1 MSREQTTIIAY
12 HEAGH
17 AVMAMANGF
26 RVTRVTCV
34 ANADSQGR
42 TEYEVPNPPTLESH
56 RGEALV
62 AAAGLAADYIHA
74 KKFGLN
80 NDEELKGYFGD
91 RADAL
96 IHLDELGHGEH
107 FEVYLSVA
115 IHVLERDRVWG
126 FVEILAELLMKIGE
140 INGRDVL
147 YNVSQQVPKVGITE
161 FQVIEMA
168 TAQNEGRIG

>member
-1 MSREQTTIIAY
+1 MRFRGCGIAQSQRLSTFPGQLQN
-12 HEAGH
+12 AG
-17 AVMAMANGF
+17 
-26 RVTRVTCV
+26 
-34 ANADSQGR
+34 SQGR

-74 KKFGLN
+74 KKFDLN
-80 NDEELKGYFGD
+80 DDEELKGYFGD
-91 RADAL
+91 WAGAL
-96 IHLDELGHGEH
+96 IHLKELGHSEH
-107 FEVYLSVA
+107 FDVYLGVA
-115 IHVLERDRVWG
+115 IQFLERGRVWG
-126 FVEILAELLMKIGE
+126 FVGIPAELLMKTSE

-147 YNVSQQVPKVGITE
+147 CNFSQQVPKVGISE